1 MDAFYCGSV
10 LTRPRE
16 YPIMY
21 DMKSYFLSHKRT
33 ARTIVLFMIALL
45 LVVFAF
51 CMVSCDNKDAT
62 SGPYAAVSDEFRT
75 DYYVGEALS
84 VQGTLKMYT
93 DARTFIEV
101 PITEE
106 MVSGF
111 DSSGAGTMIVKVTYG
126 EFVAS
131 VAVTVHPAKALS
143 ITLDEDTLPSVIYR
157 NKPFPSTVTMS
168 VTLSNGTTLEHIPVT
183 AKMLGGFNSEVAG
196 DQNVSVTYLG
206 ASASFVVLIKED
218 KRVSIELVGAKSEY
232 AVNEPLSV
240 LGANIL
246 VHFESGD
253 SVTTSLLQNNVYDF
267 STALGGDHVA
277 LVKYRRS
284 AESETFVCEY
294 RYFVRKSAETFECI
308 ADTLPAIY
316 EKGDLL
322 PATGK
327 GVLTY
332 DDGTFEVVSIGSEN
346 LPDFSTADAGEKAVQ
361 ITVSGVSDT
370 YHYTVL
376 PSIRSVTPYGFT
388 SAVRRNSLFDGLG
401 ELIVVYEDAEDGSEQ
416 RESIALASEH
426 ATRETTEDALSGA
439 VIQRIITDRL
449 TVEYVTS
456 ELGDIVQ
463 HISFRTRT
471 ADFTVHVYSEE
482 ESETA
487 VESLSIAGVF
497 PPIVLGDPVD
507 VTGVQVTIN
516 YKYKAPVTVNCDP
529 NWVSVDFPDEFEG
542 DYVDLPVELSCFGV
556 TVEESRNVRVLSPEY
571 AARVTALYLYGMPA
585 LFLVGAEAPTDNVT
599 LHVVYGGGYRSE
611 DVLPDL
617 GDFDASTEGE
627 KTLTVTYGGK
637 SKEVAY
643 RVISEE
649 TAETVTALSI
659 SNFDPILFVE
669 DSIEDID
676 RTAYELT
683 LIYGYGYRRSRI
695 SLADESVT
703 LVGGPFAASG
713 RAEITVNYDAKVD
726 LVCSVTVY
734 PKEDKTRLTS
744 IGVEGII
751 GAEVGSSPDFSAY
764 YLTLIYGYGSSSEKI
779 PISAD
784 GVRVSDFSISSGG
797 LQTVTISYRSQ
808 ECTAVLSFRAGMSDN
823 VLQRLEITDDSR
835 SEFTIGDELSGVKV
849 IAVYNVKRVAMDVT
863 MDMAPEFSTETA
875 GTHSITVSYGERSV
889 LYRYIVVAPLE
900 QGSPE
905 EQEVQ
910 Q

>member
-21 DMKSYFLSHKRT
+21 DMISYFLSHKRT

-168 VTLSNGTTLEHIPVT
+168 ATLSNGTTLEHIPVT

-232 AVNEPLSV
+232 AVNEPLSL

-294 RYFVRKSAETFECI
+294 HYFVRKSAETFECI

-346 LPDFSTADAGEKAVQ
+346 IPDFSTADAGEKAVQ

-376 PSIRSVTPYGFT
+376 PSIRSIVAYGFT
-388 SAVRRNSLFDGLG
+388 AAVRQNSFFDGLG
-401 ELIVVYEDAEDGSEQ
+401 ELIVVYEDAEDGSEPSEIIPLTTPTATKETFEE
-416 RESIALASEH
+416 ESGTL
-426 ATRETTEDALSGA
+426 T
-439 VIQRIITDRL
+439 QRIVTDRL
-449 TVEYVTS
+449 RLEYGTTVV
-456 ELGDIVQ
+456 GDILQKVY
-463 HISFRTRT
+463 FRTRV
-471 ADFTVHVYSEE
+471 AEFTVRVYPEN

-487 VESLSIAGVF
+487 VESISVVGAF
-497 PPIVLGDPVD
+497 APIKLGDPFDVGDVHIHIDYKYLTSDETVACQPSWVD
-507 VTGVQVTIN
+507 VTLPESIEGDSVQV
-516 YKYKAPVTVNCDP
+516 PVTISCFGAETE
-529 NWVSVDFPDEFEG
+529 SVVTVLSVEYAERVTYLATYDMQTICFEG
-542 DYVDLPVELSCFGV
+542 DDLSSQG
-556 TVEESRNVRVLSPEY
+556 R
-571 AARVTALYLYGMPA
+571 
-585 LFLVGAEAPTDNVT
+585 LFVIR
-599 LHVVYGGGYRSE
+599 GGGYSSE
-611 DVLPDL
+611 TVAFDPAYVT
-617 GDFDASTEGE
+617 DFDASSAGE
-627 KTLTVTYGGK
+627 KTMTVTYGGC
-637 SKEVAY
+637 SVEVEY
-643 RVISEE
+643 RVI
-649 TAETVTALSI
+649 AEADKTRVTDLAIQGFSPL
-659 SNFDPILFVE
+659 LFVG
-669 DSIEDID
+669 DTIEDID

-683 LIYGYGYRRSRI
+683 LILGYGYGRDTLPLSADGVNLSGLFDSAGQQEVTVTYGDVQKSFYVTVHSASDKSLVTSISLVSDMVTAVVGMQPDLSQVPLTVTYGYGYRSTAI
-695 SLADESVT
+695 LLSSSGVT
-703 LVGGPFAASG
+703 
-713 RAEITVNYDAKVD
+713 VD
-726 LVCSVTVY
+726 LSSLNVNETGL
-734 PKEDKTRLTS
+734 TRVIVSYAGCDCGLFVNMVS
-744 IGVEGII
+744 GEG
-751 GAEVGSSPDFSAY
+751 GR
-764 YLTLIYGYGSSSEKI
+764 TL
-779 PISAD
+779 
-784 GVRVSDFSISSGG
+784 R
-797 LQTVTISYRSQ
+797 
-808 ECTAVLSFRAGMSDN
+808 
-823 VLQRLEITDDSR
+823 RLEIESNSKTAFAVGE
-835 SEFTIGDELSGVKV
+835 EFGGVNL
-849 IAVYNVKRVAMDVT
+849 ILYYSNGTERLPVT
-863 MDMAPEFSTETA
+863 ADMVPDFTTETA
-875 GTHSITVSYGERSV
+875 GERFLVISYGGKG
-889 LYRYIVVAPLE
+889 VVY
-900 QGSPE
+900 SYVVS
-905 EQEVQ
+905 EQEG
-910 Q
+910 